1 MKRVRGLLF
10 GGLVGATLIAVVA
23 VPAASARSS
32 ARVRLSVL
40 PLPASSLGSAASSLP
55 LQGDSGVVTNN
66 YFQTG
71 FGLPTTPNRWFA
83 SAPFDPAKLG
93 RISGYALDYGHGASG
108 STGVTEVWTS
118 VDKYKTSAAAKK
130 GLGSWRRWET
140 NLYLAS
146 HFRDVFSV
154 SVEKQKIAALG
165 SSRFAVLVGYS
176 GADVAP
182 LFGLDEQFTVGRY
195 EADVTVW
202 AGSAAAAKKLAPRL
216 AKKLETRVKLAL
228 AGRLHAK
235 PVKLPPAPKAGPP
248 PGGPDLAQLALN
260 TTDVSGQAT
269 ISSEDYQPW
278 LFVLSGYGLF
288 MSPAG
293 QFNLLEQYIAW
304 YPTANEA
311 SFNADAQIGQLGPG
325 SLDLSSIGDGARGF
339 LSNGSSG
346 GLAVLGFSS
355 GQLTEFL
362 VMGSLNA
369 IQPSQAESIAHIVA
383 DKIDAAG
390 LGS

>member
-1 MKRVRGLLF
+1 
-10 GGLVGATLIAVVA
+10 
-23 VPAASARSS
+23 
-32 ARVRLSVL
+32 LSVL

-269 ISSEDYQPW
+269 ISSEDYQPRP
-278 LFVLSGYGLF
+278 FALSGYALF

-293 QFNLLEQYIAW
+293 QFDLLQQNIAW

-311 SFNADAQIGQLGPG
+311 SFNVDAQLGPLGQG

-339 LSNGSSG
+339 LSNGSTSAF
-346 GLAVLGFSS
+346 AVLGFSS
-355 GQLTEFL
+355 GRLAEL
-362 VMGSLNA
+362 LAMVSPNA
-369 IQPSQAESIAHIVA
+369 IQTSQVKSIAQTVA
-383 DKIDAAG
+383 NKINTAG